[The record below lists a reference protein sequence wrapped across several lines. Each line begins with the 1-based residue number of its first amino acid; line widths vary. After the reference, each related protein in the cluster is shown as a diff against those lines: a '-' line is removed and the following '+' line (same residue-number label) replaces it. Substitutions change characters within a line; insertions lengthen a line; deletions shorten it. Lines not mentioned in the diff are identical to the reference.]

1 MDGFFYHHEGVI
13 CVYKVYPISHLVDFL
28 WCYECDIIF
37 SRRLSDMV
45 GGVDLICVGRL
56 ETDSSKDISLCRVWD
71 CLQLW
76 AVKTP
81 DSPKMG
87 F

>member
-1 MDGFFYHHEGVI
+1 
-13 CVYKVYPISHLVDFL
+13 
-28 WCYECDIIF
+28 
-37 SRRLSDMV
+37 MV

-56 ETDSSKDISLCRVWD
+56 ETDSSKGAVMCRVWD

-81 DSPKMG
+81 YSPKMG